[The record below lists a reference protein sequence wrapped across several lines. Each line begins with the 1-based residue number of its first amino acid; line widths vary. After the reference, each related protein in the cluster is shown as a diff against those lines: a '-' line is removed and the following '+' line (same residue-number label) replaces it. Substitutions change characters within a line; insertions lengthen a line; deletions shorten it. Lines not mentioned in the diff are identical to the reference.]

1 MRGTFIKVKE
11 FPIIMRKIV
20 YIGEEIYFPNEATL
34 NILSLEEA
42 LKYLEEGHKDEIY
55 IVNPFLAAGM
65 NLPEEIE
72 RALEKAV
79 KEVGEPF
86 ASARVLLQIMKET
99 QHNNIDNIVIIDW
112 DMRTPLYG
120 EFKEAVNAM
129 GYNKFYVP
137 SGKSIEDILGGK
149 FPKNCKRYGL

>member
-1 MRGTFIKVKE
+1 MRENFIKVKE

-72 RALEKAV
+72 RDLEKAV

-86 ASARVLLQIMKET
+86 ASARVLLEMMKRT
-99 QHNNIDNIVIIDW
+99 SHNTVIIDW
-112 DMRTPLYG
+112 NMRTPLY
-120 EFKEAVNAM
+120 ENFLKTVKDM
-129 GYNKFYVP
+129 GYEMFYDP
-137 SGKSIEDILGGK
+137 SGKNSIEDILGA
-149 FPKNCKRYGL
+149 LL